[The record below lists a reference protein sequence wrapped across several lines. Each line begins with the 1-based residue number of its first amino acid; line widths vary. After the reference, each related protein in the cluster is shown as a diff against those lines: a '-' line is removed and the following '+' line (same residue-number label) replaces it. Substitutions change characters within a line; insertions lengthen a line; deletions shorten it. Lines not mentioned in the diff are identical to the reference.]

1 LTVQPK
7 IAKVAATG
15 RYVTQISA
23 FFGEDR
29 MEHVEHVRFGDQLY
43 AIIVRAS
50 FREPGITFFS
60 SPELS
65 QQLAFMSH
73 PQGKSIAPHRHN
85 KVTREVHFTQE
96 VLLIQKGKLQVD
108 FYTEAEQYLESR
120 LLCAGDIILLC
131 SGAHGF
137 HVIEP
142 LEMFEIKQGPYAGEN
157 DKTRFSEAPSSEI
170 RIKGPVL

>member
-1 LTVQPK
+1 MN
-7 IAKVAATG
+7 
-15 RYVTQISA
+15 S
-23 FFGEDR
+23 
-29 MEHVEHVRFGDQLY
+29 VEHCRFNDKLY

-65 QQLAFMSH
+65 QQLAYMSH

-96 VLLIQKGKLQVD
+96 VLVIQTGKLQVD
-108 FYTEAEQYLESR
+108 FYTEAEEYLESR
-120 LLCAGDIILLC
+120 VLSAGDIILLC

-137 HVIEP
+137 QVLEP

-157 DKTRFSEAPSSEI
+157 DKTRFAEVAASKI
-170 RIKGPVL
+170 RIKGPSW

>member
-1 LTVQPK
+1 
-7 IAKVAATG
+7 
-15 RYVTQISA
+15 
-23 FFGEDR
+23 
-29 MEHVEHVRFGDQLY
+29 MEHVEHVRFGEQLY

-50 FREPGITFFS
+50 FREQGITFFS

-73 PQGKSIAPHRHN
+73 PKGKSIAPHRHN

-108 FYTEAEQYLESR
+108 FYTETEEYLESR
-120 LLCAGDIILLC
+120 MLGGGDIILLC

-157 DKTRFSEAPSSEI
+157 DKTRFAEVPMSET
-170 RIKGPVL
+170 RIKGPAL

>member
-1 LTVQPK
+1 MYLQSPEFSNE
-7 IAKVAATG
+7 A
-15 RYVTQISA
+15 Q
-23 FFGEDR
+23 

-73 PQGKSIAPHRHN
+73 PKGKSIPPHRHN

-96 VLLIQKGKLQVD
+96 VLLIQTGKLQVD
-108 FYTEAEQYLESR
+108 FYTDAERYLESR
-120 LLCAGDIILLC
+120 VLCAGDIILLC
-131 SGAHGF
+131 GGAHGF
-137 HVIEP
+137 HVLEP
-142 LEMFEIKQGPYAGEN
+142 LEMFEVKQGPYAGED
-157 DKTRFSEAPSSEI
+157 DKTRFPEAPASGI
-170 RIKGPVL
+170 RIKGPVQ

>member
-1 LTVQPK
+1 LPPNDRLTVD
-7 IAKVAATG
+7 
-15 RYVTQISA
+15 ISQ
-23 FFGEDR
+23 FFISQ
-29 MEHVEHVRFGDQLY
+29 MESIEHCRFNDTLY

-65 QQLAFMSH
+65 QQLAYMNH
-73 PQGKSIAPHRHN
+73 PKGKSITPHRHN
-85 KVTREVHFTQE
+85 KVTREVHYTQE

-120 LLCAGDIILLC
+120 ILSAGDVILLC

-137 HVIEP
+137 EVLEP
-142 LEMFEIKQGPYAGEN
+142 LEMIEIKQGPYAGEN
-157 DKTRFSEAPSSEI
+157 DKTRFPEAPASAK
-170 RIKGPVL
+170 RIKGQVA

>member
-1 LTVQPK
+1 MN
-7 IAKVAATG
+7 G
-15 RYVTQISA
+15 
-23 FFGEDR
+23 
-29 MEHVEHVRFGDQLY
+29 VEHCRFNDQLY

-65 QQLAFMSH
+65 QQLAYMNH

-85 KVTREVHFTQE
+85 KVTREVHYTQE

-120 LLCAGDIILLC
+120 ILSSGDIILLC

-137 HVIEP
+137 QVLEP

-157 DKTRFSEAPSSEI
+157 DKTRFPEAPASAK
-170 RIKGPVL
+170 RIKGPVA

>member
-1 LTVQPK
+1 VDS
-7 IAKVAATG
+7 I
-15 RYVTQISA
+15 
-23 FFGEDR
+23 
-29 MEHVEHVRFGDQLY
+29 EHCQFDGQLY

-50 FREPGITFFS
+50 FRQPGITFFS
-60 SPELS
+60 PPELS

-73 PQGKSIAPHRHN
+73 PEGKSIAPHRHN

-108 FYTEAEQYLESR
+108 FYTEAERYLESR
-120 LLCAGDIILLC
+120 VLCAGDIILLC

-137 HVIEP
+137 HVLEP

-157 DKTRFSEAPSSEI
+157 DKTRFDEAPAADI
-170 RIKGPVL
+170 RIKGPAS

>member
-1 LTVQPK
+1 MD
-7 IAKVAATG
+7 
-15 RYVTQISA
+15 S
-23 FFGEDR
+23 
-29 MEHVEHVRFGDQLY
+29 VEHCRFNDQLY

-65 QQLAFMSH
+65 QQLAYMSH
-73 PQGKSIAPHRHN
+73 PQGKSISPHRHN

-96 VLLIQKGKLQVD
+96 VLVIQKGKLQVD
-108 FYTEAEQYLESR
+108 FYTEAELYLESR
-120 LLCAGDIILLC
+120 VLSAGDIILLC

-137 HVIEP
+137 QVLEP

-157 DKTRFSEAPSSEI
+157 DKTRFAEAPAAER
-170 RIKGPVL
+170 RIKDPAS